1 MPDPVP
7 SQNSLSA
14 TLSQPSP
21 LQCVSGSLV
30 AGALAFA
37 LYRLTRAIAQTFA
50 ANPLQ
55 SHNPTAVNIS
65 VAVRTL
71 VTGMSTLAT
80 AVFGFAALGLMAL
93 AIQIL
98 WQRRLFKR
106 DHKN

>member
-21 LQCVSGSLV
+21 LQCVTGSLV

-37 LYRLTRAIAQTFA
+37 LYRLTRAIVQTFA
-50 ANPLQ
+50 ESPLQ

-93 AIQIL
+93 TIQIL
-98 WQRRLFKR
+98 WQRLFKR
-106 DHKN
+106 DDN